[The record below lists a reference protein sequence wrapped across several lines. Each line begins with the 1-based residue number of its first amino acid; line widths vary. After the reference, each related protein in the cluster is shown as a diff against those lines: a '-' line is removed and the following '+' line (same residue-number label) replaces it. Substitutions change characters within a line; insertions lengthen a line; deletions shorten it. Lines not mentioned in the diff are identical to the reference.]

1 MGLFKK
7 FTVGSGAEPS
17 GQQDI
22 HEIIDNL
29 NSILNTKKDYGA
41 PLGNLG
47 IEDLNHYS
55 SKGDIARVIIDEIL
69 YNVETFEPRLQV
81 VSIEQK
87 ENDNPM
93 YLSFRLQCRLLDKAQ
108 EMDVVFDSFYN
119 FFTLDRVSKD

>member
-7 FTVGSGAEPS
+7 FTVGSGVEPV
-17 GQQDI
+17 GQQDV

-47 IEDLNHYS
+47 IEDLNHYA

-93 YLSFRLQCRLLDKAQ
+93 CLSFRLQCRLLDKAQ

>member
-7 FTVGSGAEPS
+7 FTVGSGVEPV
-17 GQQDI
+17 GQQDV

-93 YLSFRLQCRLLDKAQ
+93 CLSFRLQCRLLDKAQ